1 MSSGENNIGLG
12 SSATKLQRLT
22 IRPTVAIFVVYFALD
37 VSVVTKMDNLR
48 KFWIV
53 KKDNMLLIEVFSAD
67 QQGMLRLQSRGC

>member
-1 MSSGENNIGLG
+1 MSSGENNLWLG

-22 IRPTVAIFVVYFALD
+22 IRPTVAIFAVYFALD

-53 KKDNMLLIEVFSAD
+53 KKDMLLIEVFSAD

>member
-22 IRPTVAIFVVYFALD
+22 IRPTVAIFAVYFALD

-48 KFWIV
+48 TFWIV
-53 KKDNMLLIEVFSAD
+53 KKDNMLLIGVFSAD

>member
-22 IRPTVAIFVVYFALD
+22 IRPTVAIFAVYFALD